1 MWTAIW
7 VISVR
12 DNEVILV
19 YLSFSGD
26 TEAVELLV
34 GGGADINAKGSNES
48 TPLILAANGG
58 HVGVTELLLKTP
70 QVSVHEQVW

>member
-1 MWTAIW
+1 M
-7 VISVR
+7 R
-12 DNEVILV
+12 DHVVTFTL
-19 YLSFSGD
+19 LSGV

-58 HVGVTELLLKTP
+58 HVGVTELLLKKN
-70 QVSVHEQVW
+70 QISIHEQV